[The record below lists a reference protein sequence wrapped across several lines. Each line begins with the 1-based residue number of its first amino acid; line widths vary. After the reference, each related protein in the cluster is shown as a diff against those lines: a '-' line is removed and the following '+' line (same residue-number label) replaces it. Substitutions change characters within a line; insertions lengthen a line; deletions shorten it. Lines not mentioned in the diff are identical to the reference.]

1 MTVDVT
7 SVGGGPPPTP
17 PPPHHHPPPPNP
29 GGAPPGPPARPP
41 PRTLAHRLG
50 PLPWVAPAALAILF
64 VFAYSMAELV
74 KQSFQYEDAW
84 VGLENFGLVLSDPLF
99 RTAIWHNTLLL
110 VAVPVLVVLAVSIAV
125 MLFETRRGLVAYR
138 AILFLPYI
146 LPIPV
151 IGVVFGQLLQ
161 LNGALNG
168 ALDGLGLGPL
178 THDWLGNP
186 QLALWTMAGVIIWK
200 EVGFG
205 IVLFLAR
212 MMSLPEDVYE
222 SARLDGAGF
231 FRMHWHVTI
240 PQMRPLVIFYVI
252 SEAIVMVSW
261 VFNYVFV
268 MTNGQGGPGT
278 STVVTELYIYRTAF
292 QDQAPELASAAA
304 VLLFLSTLVLIVGF
318 FRVQRADGG
327 TFGD

>member
-1 MTVDVT
+1 MTAHATAV
-7 SVGGGPPPTP
+7 
-17 PPPHHHPPPPNP
+17 
-29 GGAPPGPPARPP
+29 APATRPAR
-41 PRTLAHRLG
+41 RRLAHRLG
-50 PLPWVAPAALAILF
+50 PIPWLAPAAAALLF

-74 KQSFQYEDAW
+74 NGSFRYEGAW
-84 VGLENFGLVLSDPLF
+84 VGLENFELVLTDPLF
-99 RTAIWHNTLLL
+99 RTAIQHNALLL
-110 VAVPVLVVLAVSIAV
+110 LAVPVLVLFALSAAIL
-125 MLFETRRGLVAYR
+125 LFESRRGLVAYR

-151 IGVVFGQLLQ
+151 VGVVFGQLLQ

-168 ALDGLGLGPL
+168 ALDKLGLGAL
-178 THDWLGNP
+178 TQDWLGNP
-186 QLALWTMAGVIIWK
+186 SLALWTMAGVIVWK

-222 SARLDGAGF
+222 AAKLDGAGF
-231 FRMHWHVTI
+231 FRMHVNITI
-240 PQMRPLVIFYVI
+240 PQMKSLVIFYVI

-261 VFNYVFV
+261 VFNYVYV

-292 QDQAPELASAAA
+292 QDRAPELASAAA

-318 FRVQRADGG
+318 FRVQRAGEG

>member
-1 MTVDVT
+1 
-7 SVGGGPPPTP
+7 
-17 PPPHHHPPPPNP
+17 
-29 GGAPPGPPARPP
+29 
-41 PRTLAHRLG
+41 LG
-50 PLPWVAPAALAILF
+50 PLPWIAPAAAAILF
-64 VFAYSMAELV
+64 VFAYSMEQLLSG
-74 KQSFQYEDAW
+74 SFKYQGAW
-84 VGLENFGLVLSDPLF
+84 VGLDNFKLVLTDPLF
-99 RTAIWHNTLLL
+99 RTAIKHNALLL
-110 VAVPVLVVLAVSIAV
+110 ISVPVLVVLALIVAIL
-125 MLFETRRGLVAYR
+125 LFETRRGLVAYR
-138 AILFLPYI
+138 AVLFLPYI

-168 ALDGLGLGPL
+168 ALDGLGLGAL
-178 THDWLGNP
+178 SQDWLGNP
-186 QLALWTMAGVIIWK
+186 HLALWTMAGVIVWK

-212 MMSLPEDVYE
+212 MLSLPEDVYE
-222 SARLDGAGF
+222 AAKLDGAGF
-231 FRMHWHVTI
+231 FRMHLNVTV
-240 PQMRPLVIFYVI
+240 PQMRSLIVFYVV

-304 VLLFLSTLVLIVGF
+304 VLLFLSTLILIVGF
-318 FRVQRADGG
+318 FRVQRAQGG

>member
-1 MTVDVT
+1 M
-7 SVGGGPPPTP
+7 
-17 PPPHHHPPPPNP
+17 
-29 GGAPPGPPARPP
+29 
-41 PRTLAHRLG
+41 
-50 PLPWVAPAALAILF
+50 
-64 VFAYSMAELV
+64 
-74 KQSFQYEDAW
+74 
-84 VGLENFGLVLSDPLF
+84 LSDPLF

-110 VAVPVLVVLAVSIAV
+110 VAVPILVVLALSIAV

-178 THDWLGNP
+178 TQDWLGNP
-186 QLALWTMAGVIIWK
+186 QMALWTMGGVIVWK

-318 FRVQRADGG
+318 FRVQRAEGG

>member
-1 MTVDVT
+1 MTAHAT
-7 SVGGGPPPTP
+7 SVAPAARRARRKAS
-17 PPPHHHPPPPNP
+17 P
-29 GGAPPGPPARPP
+29 G
-41 PRTLAHRLG
+41 LG
-50 PLPWVAPAALAILF
+50 PIPWVAPAAAAILF
-64 VFAYSMAELV
+64 VFAYSMVELV
-74 KQSFQYEDAW
+74 KGSFRYQDAW
-84 VGLENFGLVLSDPLF
+84 VGLDNFKLVLTDPLF
-99 RTAIWHNTLLL
+99 RTAIQHNAMLLL
-110 VAVPVLVVLAVSIAV
+110 AVPVLVAFALCAAIL
-125 MLFETRRGLVAYR
+125 LFESRRGLAAYR

-151 IGVVFGQLLQ
+151 VGVVFGQLLQ
-161 LNGALNG
+161 LNGSLNG
-168 ALDGLGLGPL
+168 ALDGLGLGGL
-178 THDWLGNP
+178 TQDWLGNP
-186 QLALWTMAGVIIWK
+186 HLALWTMGGVIVWK

-212 MMSLPEDVYE
+212 MLSLPEDVYE
-222 SARLDGAGF
+222 AAKLDGAGF
-231 FRMHWHVTI
+231 FRMHLKITI
-240 PQMRPLVIFYVI
+240 PQMKSLVIFYII

-292 QDQAPELASAAA
+292 QDRAPELASAAA

-318 FRVQRADGG
+318 FRVQRAGEG

>member
-1 MTVDVT
+1 MSAQAS
-7 SVGGGPPPTP
+7 SVASATR
-17 PPPHHHPPPPNP
+17 
-29 GGAPPGPPARPP
+29 PAR
-41 PRTLAHRLG
+41 RSLTHRLG
-50 PLPWVAPAALAILF
+50 PLPWIAPAAAAILF
-64 VFAYSMAELV
+64 VFAYSMEQLLSG
-74 KQSFQYEDAW
+74 SFKYQGAW
-84 VGLENFGLVLSDPLF
+84 VGLDNFKLVLTDPLF
-99 RTAIWHNTLLL
+99 RTAIKHNALLL
-110 VAVPVLVVLAVSIAV
+110 IAVPVLVVLALFVAIL
-125 MLFETRRGLVAYR
+125 LFETRRGLVAYR
-138 AILFLPYI
+138 AVLFLPYI

-168 ALDGLGLGPL
+168 ALDGLGLGAL
-178 THDWLGNP
+178 SQDWLGNP
-186 QLALWTMAGVIIWK
+186 HLALWTMAGVIVWK

-212 MMSLPEDVYE
+212 MLSLPEDVYE
-222 SARLDGAGF
+222 AAKLDGAGF
-231 FRMHWHVTI
+231 FRMHLNVTV
-240 PQMRPLVIFYVI
+240 PQMRSLIVFYVV

-304 VLLFLSTLVLIVGF
+304 VLLFLSTLILIVGF
-318 FRVQRADGG
+318 FRVQRAQGG

>member
-1 MTVDVT
+1 A
-7 SVGGGPPPTP
+7 GGPPP
-17 PPPHHHPPPPNP
+17 
-29 GGAPPGPPARPP
+29 
-41 PRTLAHRLG
+41 PRRGLGHRLG
-50 PLPWVAPAALAILF
+50 PLPWLAPAMLAILL
-64 VFAYSMAELV
+64 VFGYAMEQLITGAFKY
-74 KQSFQYEDAW
+74 QGAW
-84 VGLENFGLVLSDPLF
+84 VGLENFKLVVTDPLF
-99 RTAIWHNTLLL
+99 RTAITHNAMLLL
-110 VAVPVLVVLAVSIAV
+110 AVPVLVVFALGAAIL
-125 MLFETRRGLVAYR
+125 LFETKRGLVGYR
-138 AILFLPYI
+138 AILFFPYI

-151 IGVVFGQLLQ
+151 VGVVFGQLLQ

-168 ALDGLGLGPL
+168 ALNFLGLGAL

-186 QLALWTMAGVIIWK
+186 QLALWTMGAVIIWK

-212 MMSLPEDVYE
+212 LLSLPEE
-222 SARLDGAGF
+222 AFEAAKLDGAGF
-231 FRMHWHVTI
+231 FRMHWSITV
-240 PQMRPLVIFYVI
+240 PQLGSLITFYVI

-261 VFNYVFV
+261 VFNYVYV

-304 VLLFLSTLVLIVGF
+304 VLLFLATLVLIVGF
-318 FRVQRADGG
+318 FRVQRNQGG

>member
-1 MTVDVT
+1 MTPDVT
-7 SVGGGPPPTP
+7 PVGP
-17 PPPHHHPPPPNP
+17 
-29 GGAPPGPPARPP
+29 AARPV
-41 PRTLAHRLG
+41 RRGLAHRLG
-50 PLPWVAPAALAILF
+50 PLPWVAPAALALLF
-64 VFAYSMAELV
+64 VFAYSMTELV
-74 KQSFQYEDAW
+74 RQSFQYEDAW
-84 VGLENFGLVLSDPLF
+84 VGLENFSLVLSDPLF

-110 VAVPVLVVLAVSIAV
+110 VAVPILVMLALSIAV

-178 THDWLGNP
+178 TQDWLGNP
-186 QLALWTMAGVIIWK
+186 QMALWTMGGVIVWK

-222 SARLDGAGF
+222 SAKLDGAGF

-318 FRVQRADGG
+318 FRVQRAEGG

>member
-1 MTVDVT
+1 
-7 SVGGGPPPTP
+7 
-17 PPPHHHPPPPNP
+17 
-29 GGAPPGPPARPP
+29 
-41 PRTLAHRLG
+41 
-50 PLPWVAPAALAILF
+50 VAPAVLAILF
-64 VFAYSMAELV
+64 VFAYSMSELV
-74 KQSFQYEDAW
+74 NQSFRYEGEW
-84 VGLENFGLVLSDPLF
+84 VGFENFKLVVTDPLF

-110 VAVPVLVVLAVSIAV
+110 IAVPVLVVLALSAAIL
-125 MLFETRRGLVAYR
+125 LFETKRGLVAYR

-161 LNGALNG
+161 LNGAFNG
-168 ALDGLGLGPL
+168 ALDALGLGSL
-178 THDWLGNP
+178 TQDWLGNP
-186 QLALWTMAGVIIWK
+186 KIALWTMAGVIIWK

-222 SARLDGAGF
+222 AAKLDGAGF
-231 FRMHWHVTI
+231 FRMHWHITI
-240 PQMRPLVIFYVI
+240 PQMRPLVVFYVI

-292 QDQAPELASAAA
+292 SDQAPELASAAA
-304 VLLFLSTLVLIVGF
+304 VLLFLATLVLIVGF
-318 FRVQRADGG
+318 FRVQRSEGG